1 MKAIL
6 RNGFLALA
14 IIALAVPAIAGP
26 LEDGETVFQRGDY
39 ATALKFRW
47 PFLRPLAEQGDA
59 AAQYDLGL
67 MYHIGEDV
75 PQDYA
80 EAVKWWRM
88 AAEQGHAKAQN
99 NLGVMYGTGRGV
111 PTDDALAYMW
121 FNLAAT
127 QGFENAKKGRNIVA
141 KRMTSDQ
148 IAKAQRMARE
158 WMAKH
163 QQ

>member
-6 RNGFLALA
+6 RSGVLALA
-14 IIALAVPAIAGP
+14 IMALAVPVNAGSF
-26 LEDGETVFQRGDY
+26 EDGETVFQRGEY
-39 ATALKFRW
+39 ATALKIRW

-67 MYHIGEDV
+67 MYHIGEGV
-75 PQDYA
+75 SQDYA

-88 AAEQGHAKAQN
+88 GAEQGHAKAQN

-111 PTDDALAYMW
+111 PMDDALAYMW
-121 FNLAAT
+121 LNLAAARSFT
-127 QGFENAKKGRNIVA
+127 GAATPRDIIA
-141 KRMTSDQ
+141 LAMTPDQ
-148 IAKAQRMARE
+148 IAEAQRMARE
-158 WMAKH
+158 WMTKH

>member
-1 MKAIL
+1 ML
-6 RNGFLALA
+6 RSGLLALA
-14 IIALAVPAIAGP
+14 LLLALAVLAIAGP
-26 LEDGETVFQRGDY
+26 LEDGEAVFQRGDY

-59 AAQYDLGL
+59 VAQYDLGL
-67 MYHIGEDV
+67 MYHIGEGV

-121 FNLAAT
+121 FNLAAA
-127 QGFENAKKGRNIVA
+127 QGYKKAQKIRDMA
-141 KRMTSDQ
+141 AELMTPDQ
-148 IAKAQRMARE
+148 IAEAQRMARE
-158 WMAKH
+158 WLAKH
-163 QQ
+163 QR